1 MAVGGQSGPM
11 RFLTGRVGDGDLNGG
26 TGADNLIS
34 MVISTIMTVI
44 RMAVDKVPTAENDGG
59 TQTAA

>member
-1 MAVGGQSGPM
+1 M